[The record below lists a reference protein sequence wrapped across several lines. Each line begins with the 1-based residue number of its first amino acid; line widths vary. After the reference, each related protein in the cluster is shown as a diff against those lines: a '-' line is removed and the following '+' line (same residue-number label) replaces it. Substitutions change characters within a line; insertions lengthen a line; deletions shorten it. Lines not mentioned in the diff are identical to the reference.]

1 MEPQMCLLTTGGL
14 GIGFAVAKTITAFA
28 IGIFGGLATRAV
40 IKAGGFASPLK
51 AKISGCGGCKPK
63 MADEKPIW
71 AFWQE
76 QDRQTEFNSNFLS
89 TLILSWKM
97 AGAGIHA
104 GKPDGYV
111 FAG

>member
-1 MEPQMCLLTTGGL
+1 MFLLTTGGP
-14 GIGFAVAKTITAFA
+14 GIEFTVARTITAFA
-28 IGIFGGLATRAV
+28 IGIFGGLATQAV
-40 IKAGGFASPLK
+40 IKASGFASPLK
-51 AKISGCGGCKPK
+51 AKISGCGGCNLKI
-63 MADEKPIW
+63 ADEKPIW

-104 GKPDGYV
+104 GKPDGCV
-111 FAG
+111 FTG

>member
-1 MEPQMCLLTTGGL
+1 
-14 GIGFAVAKTITAFA
+14 
-28 IGIFGGLATRAV
+28 
-40 IKAGGFASPLK
+40 LK

-63 MADEKPIW
+63 MADEKLIW

-76 QDRQTEFNSNFLS
+76 QVRQTEFNSSFLS
-89 TLILSWKM
+89 TLFFLGKC
-97 AGAGIHA
+97 GAGLHA

>member
-28 IGIFGGLATRAV
+28 IGIFGGLAARAV

-63 MADEKPIW
+63 MADEKLIW

-76 QDRQTEFNSNFLS
+76 QVRQTEFNSSFLS
-89 TLILSWKM
+89 TLFFLGKC
-97 AGAGIHA
+97 GAGLHA